1 MGKNEPGRTAIFGMS
16 LILVAIL
23 AVGAAAASDQT
34 GQGETLFH
42 QKCAG
47 CHGLGTGD
55 RPTGPDLFGV
65 VERRDRPWLIS
76 FIQDPAKIIASGD
89 KTAVALLA
97 RFNGLAMPNLQL
109 DAGQIEALLAYLANP
124 EGGATAAPEP
134 KPSKTVG
141 NAVRG
146 EKLFTGEIPLAN
158 GGAPCLGCHGIA
170 GVGLAGGANFGPDLT
185 GIYGNYGEEGVSGI
199 LESLPFPSM
208 EPIYATRPLSTT
220 EQQDLGAY
228 FAHVSGTPVV
238 SDGQLLVEV
247 AGGVLVLFGL
257 MLLFGLGRLPS
268 VRRSLVGQVSN
279 QKGGM
284 R

>member
-1 MGKNEPGRTAIFGMS
+1 MRENEPGRTAIVGTV
-16 LILVAIL
+16 LLLL
-23 AVGAAAASDQT
+23 AVLAAGQASGSDQA

-55 RPTGPDLFGV
+55 RPTGPDLSGV
-65 VERRDRPWLIS
+65 VERRDRSWLTS
-76 FIQDPAKIIASGD
+76 FIQDPAKMIAAGD

-124 EGGATAAPEP
+124 EGGSAAVPGP
-134 KPSKTVG
+134 KPSQAVG

-170 GVGLAGGANFGPDLT
+170 GVGLAGGANYGPDLT
-185 GIYGNYGEEGVSGI
+185 GIYENYGEEGVSGI

-208 EPIYATRPLSTT
+208 EPIYATRPLTAT

-228 FAHVSGTPVV
+228 FARVNGTPVV
-238 SDGQLLVEV
+238 SDGLLLVEV
-247 AGGVLVLFGL
+247 AGGVLVLLGVV
-257 MLLFGLGRLPS
+257 LLFGRGRLPS
-268 VRRSLVGQVSN
+268 VRRELVEQASN

>member
-1 MGKNEPGRTAIFGMS
+1 MGKNEPGRTAIF
-16 LILVAIL
+16 AIGLLLAALL
-23 AVGAAAASDQT
+23 AVGQAAGLDQA
-34 GQGETLFH
+34 GQGETLFR

-55 RPTGPDLFGV
+55 RPTGPDLAGV
-65 VERRDRPWLIS
+65 VERRDRAWLTS
-76 FIQDPAKIIASGD
+76 FIQDPARMIASGD
-89 KTAVALLA
+89 NTTLALLA

-124 EGGATAAPEP
+124 EGGAAVVPEP
-134 KPSKTVG
+134 KPSQAVG
-141 NAVRG
+141 YAVRG
-146 EKLFTGEIPLAN
+146 ERLFTGEIPLAN

-185 GIYGNYGEEGVSGI
+185 GIYENYGEEGVSGI

-208 EPIYATRPLSTT
+208 EPIYATRPLTAT

-228 FAHVSGTPVV
+228 FAHVNGTSVV
-238 SDGQLLVEV
+238 SDGLLLVEV
-247 AGGVLVLFGL
+247 AGGVLVLLGVV
-257 MLLFGLGRLPS
+257 LLFGRGRLLS